1 MTDVYIRW
9 WCLYATIFLYTMYK
23 DVTDRR
29 ISNKTC
35 GLLLVLGLVNM
46 VWMQNY
52 AALIWSG
59 GILLVGFGL
68 TVLGVIAAGDVKLL
82 APLSLAIKPEYM
94 SDVLIVIG
102 LLGGVTV
109 LVQWLI
115 GTIKP
120 QSRMSLQYGV
130 PYGVPICLGSLLGIY
145 LS

>member
-1 MTDVYIRW
+1 MDLVDKW

-23 DVTDRR
+23 DITERR

-52 AALIWSG
+52 AALIWAV

-68 TVLGVIAAGDVKLL
+68 TVLGVVAAGDVKLL
-82 APLSLAIKPEYM
+82 APLSLAIKPEFM
-94 SDVLIVIG
+94 GDVLIVIG

>member
-1 MTDVYIRW
+1 MDFCTEW
-9 WCLYATIFLYTMYK
+9 WCLYATIFLYTIYK
-23 DVTDRR
+23 DITERR

-35 GLLLVLGLVNM
+35 ALFLILGLANM

-52 AALIWSG
+52 ASLIWAV

-68 TVLGVIAAGDVKLL
+68 TVLGIIAAGDVKLL
-82 APLSLAIKPEYM
+82 ALLSLAIKPELM
-94 SDVLIVIG
+94 GDVLSVIG

-115 GTIKP
+115 GTIQP
-120 QSRMSLQYGV
+120 ESRMSLQYGV

>member
-1 MTDVYIRW
+1 
-9 WCLYATIFLYTMYK
+9 MYK
-23 DVTDRR
+23 DVTERR

-35 GLLLVLGLVNM
+35 GLFLILGLVNM

-52 AALIWSG
+52 AALIWAV

-82 APLSLAIKPEYM
+82 APLSLAIKPELM
-94 SDVLIVIG
+94 GDVLIVIG

-115 GTIKP
+115 GTIRP
-120 QSRMSLQYGV
+120 ESRMSLQYGV